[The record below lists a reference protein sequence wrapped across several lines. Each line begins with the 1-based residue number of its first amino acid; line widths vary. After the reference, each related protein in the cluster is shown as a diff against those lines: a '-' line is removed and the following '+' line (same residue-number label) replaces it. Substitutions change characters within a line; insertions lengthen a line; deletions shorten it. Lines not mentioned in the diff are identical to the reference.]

1 MPHIV
6 IIGTVFPEP
15 NSTAAGTR
23 MCQLIS
29 LFRAM
34 NWKISFLCA
43 ATETPH
49 SADLQEWGVACFSI
63 ELNNNSF
70 DEKIEKL
77 SPDVVLYDRFLTEE
91 QYGWRVSQVLP
102 HALTI
107 LDTEDLHFLR
117 KSREE
122 AYKKREEYQVENCV
136 YSSYFSREMASI
148 IRCDLS
154 LIISDFEYKLL
165 TERFQISPDILH
177 YIPLFG
183 GVHRSSVGYFERKN
197 FLSIGNF
204 LHDPNWQTVLLLK
217 KYWQNIRK
225 RLPEAE
231 LHIYGAYTPQKA
243 EQLDNV
249 KEGFLIKGRAGDLA
263 ETFQQY
269 RAMLAPIPFGAGIKG
284 KMLDAMQYGL
294 PSITTPMGAE
304 GMQVNEKWNGYI
316 ANDEA
321 DFVEK
326 TVTLYTQPMLWQE
339 AVERGYDIVE
349 QKFSQVHFEE
359 GFREKI
365 EYLLSGIQ
373 GHRERQYLGI
383 VLRHHFL
390 QSTRY
395 MSKWIEEKERRFLL

>member
-1 MPHIV
+1 MPHIA

-43 ATETPH
+43 ATETLH

-63 ELNNNSF
+63 ELNSNSF

-148 IRCDLS
+148 LRCDLS

-204 LHDPNWQTVLLLK
+204 LHEPNWQTVLLLK

-326 TVTLYTQPMLWQE
+326 TVTLYTKPMLWQE

-349 QKFSQVHFEE
+349 QKFSQVHFEG

-365 EYLLSGIQ
+365 ESLLRDVQ

-395 MSKWIEEKERRFLL
+395 LSKWIEEKERRFLS